1 MILSTEM
8 GIERHVGFNAGEY
21 TFCNYSATANAEAAN
36 LLLVVSTINEIRLI
50 NETGD
55 SSVRTE
61 SPGML
66 VIDNAKRIEIERV
79 RPLAVTTA
87 IFTNL
92 LSIWPNHHE
101 SGLAER
107 RDRGAKPGRLA
118 LGEFP
123 SFSFVGGKCGNGRSS
138 FEILIVSADNNYR
151 CRRVSVATTQRE
163 YSCRGFAVCDWR
175 FHDAPCASRVKGV
188 EDARR
193 GPASTEINFFTRKQ
207 HTSIDRRNS

>member
-21 TFCNYSATANAEAAN
+21 TFCNYSATANAEATN
-36 LLLVVSTINEIRLI
+36 LLLVVRTINEILLI

-55 SSVRTE
+55 SAVRTD
-61 SPGML
+61 SPGVL
-66 VIDNAKRIEIERV
+66 VIENRKRIEIERV
-79 RPLAVTTA
+79 RPPPANSA
-87 IFTNL
+87 IFTNF
-92 LSIWPNHHE
+92 LSIWPNDHE

-107 RDRGAKPGRLA
+107 RDRGAETGRLV

-151 CRRVSVATTQRE
+151 CRRVSVATSQRE
-163 YSCRGFAVCDWR
+163 YS
-175 FHDAPCASRVKGV
+175 
-188 EDARR
+188 
-193 GPASTEINFFTRKQ
+193 
-207 HTSIDRRNS
+207 

>member
-36 LLLVVSTINEIRLI
+36 LLLVVRTINEILLI

-55 SSVRTE
+55 SAVRTD

-66 VIDNAKRIEIERV
+66 VIENAKRIEIERV
-79 RPLAVTTA
+79 RPPPVNTA

-107 RDRGAKPGRLA
+107 RDRGAKTGRLA

-123 SFSFVGGKCGNGRSS
+123 SFSFVGGKCANGPSS
-138 FEILIVSADNNYR
+138 FQILTGSAATNY
-151 CRRVSVATTQRE
+151 
-163 YSCRGFAVCDWR
+163 
-175 FHDAPCASRVKGV
+175 HSR
-188 EDARR
+188 
-193 GPASTEINFFTRKQ
+193 PA
-207 HTSIDRRNS
+207 